1 MAKHSQLRP
10 RNVAQIKRR
19 NHEGFTLVELL
30 VVIAIIGILIALL
43 LPAVQAAR
51 EAGRRAQCTNN
62 MKQVALGLH
71 NYHGA
76 RKELP
81 GGSHYDPYDNFVPPL
96 NLTWAGKLLPYI
108 EAEPLYQQFNRK
120 FPIGS
125 PVNRAAVET
134 PIPTYICPSDPQ
146 SSQPL
151 LPNRAAS
158 GISNNAGSSAF
169 PGTTSPGLWY
179 AACIGPT
186 CPDQCF
192 VGPDLVASP
201 TNFNCQGCNYG
212 TAVGGYCAVYK
223 LGPFFVG
230 MFGRDPKAVKF
241 REVTDGLSKTFMIGE
256 TLPADSVYNGVHVHN
271 YPTLPTHWPP
281 NNGINDGVMTG
292 ISSTPNDGVGHRANS
307 FKSKHAGGLQMAMGD
322 GSVHFINET
331 IDYRLWNALGS
342 RAGGETAM
350 LP

>member
-1 MAKHSQLRP
+1 MQPSQRPPRHSATSRLP
-10 RNVAQIKRR
+10 SEN
-19 NHEGFTLVELL
+19 GFTLVELL

-76 RKELP
+76 RKRLP
-81 GGSHYDPYDNFVPPL
+81 GGSHYDPADIFTPPMNF
-96 NLTWAGKLLPYI
+96 TWAGKLLPYI
-108 EAEPLYQQFNRK
+108 EAEALFQQFNKR
-120 FPIGS
+120 FPLGS
-125 PVNRAAVET
+125 PVNKAALET

-146 SSQPL
+146 SYQPL
-151 LPNRAAS
+151 LPKRADW
-158 GISNNAGSSAF
+158 GVSNGA
-169 PGTTSPGLWY
+169 TTSPGLWY

-186 CPDQCF
+186 CPDLCLI
-192 VGPDLVASP
+192 GPDTVPSP
-201 TNFNCQGCNYG
+201 SNFNCQGCNYG
-212 TAVGGYCAVYK
+212 TALGGSCQVYK

-230 MFGRDPKAVKF
+230 MFGRDPRAIQF

-256 TLPADSVYNGVHVHN
+256 TLPGDSVYNGVHVHN
-271 YPTLPTHWPP
+271 YSTLPTHWAP

-292 ISSTPNDGVGHRANS
+292 VSPTPNDGIGHRANS
-307 FKSKHAGGLQMAMGD
+307 FKSKHPGGLQMAMGD
-322 GSVHFINET
+322 GSVHFIVET